1 MPNEK
6 TRKTPIRT
14 CCTCGKQGNKNTL
27 LRIVRTPEGQ
37 VLLDPTGREPGRGA
51 YLCANASCFAKA
63 RKQRKLDKALKIS
76 LGEDDYDRLEREF
89 ACMLAEMTSEEG
101 ADR

>member
-6 TRKTPIRT
+6 PRKTPVRT
-14 CCTCGKQGNKNTL
+14 CCMCGKQGDKSTL
-27 LRIVRTPEGQ
+27 LRIVRSPGGQ
-37 VLLDPTGREPGRGA
+37 VSLDATGREPGRGA
-51 YLCANASCFAKA
+51 YLCANDSCFSRA
-63 RKQRKLDKALKIS
+63 RKQRRLDKALRIS

-89 ACMLAEMTSEEG
+89 ACLLAEMTSEEG